1 MTALLR
7 YAFLKTTRDGSF
19 IAFALVPIL
28 MPIAALVGG
37 TVAQTHGFHYPF
49 LMGRGETPLQSA
61 TGVAN
66 MTTVLAAFFAV
77 LPAFWTFRSE
87 IASRSIGSLALATRP
102 AMIVLALMTL
112 TTAIMIVA
120 WLISMMAV
128 FALTTAWPPHVG
140 MLLLKL
146 IVVCLSA
153 SATGAAAVAISP
165 EPAMVIAVYL
175 ASALSTVWLEKTK
188 SASMFIVPLALS
200 AIFVGVATFAL
211 ERRCA
216 R

>member
-7 YAFLKTTRDGSF
+7 YAFLKTSRDGSF
-19 IAFALVPIL
+19 VAFALVPVL

-37 TVAQTHGFHYPF
+37 TVAQSHGLHYPF

-61 TGVAN
+61 TEIAN
-66 MTTVLAAFFAV
+66 MTTALASFFAV

-102 AMIVLALMTL
+102 ATIVLALITL
-112 TTAIMIVA
+112 TTAIMTVA
-120 WLISMMAV
+120 WLISMIAIL
-128 FALTTAWPPHVG
+128 ALTTAWPPHAG
-140 MLLLKL
+140 MLSLKL

-175 ASALSTVWLEKTK
+175 ASTVSTVWFEKAK
-188 SASMFIVPLALS
+188 SAPMLIAPLALS
-200 AIFVGVATFAL
+200 AILAASATFAL

>member
-1 MTALLR
+1 MTAILR

-28 MPIAALVGG
+28 MPVAALVGG
-37 TVAQTHGFHYPF
+37 TVAQTHGLHYPF
-49 LMGRGETPLQSA
+49 FMGRGETPLQSA
-61 TGVAN
+61 TDVAN
-66 MTTVLAAFFAV
+66 MTTALAAFFAV
-77 LPAFWTFRSE
+77 LPAFWTFRTE

-102 AMIVLALMTL
+102 VMIVLALMTL

-120 WLISMMAV
+120 WLISMIAIL
-128 FALTTAWPPHVG
+128 ALTTAWPPHVG
-140 MLLLKL
+140 TLSLKL
-146 IVVCLSA
+146 IAVCLSA

-165 EPAMVIAVYL
+165 EPAMVVAVYL
-175 ASALSTVWLEKTK
+175 VSAVSIAWFEKAK
-188 SASMFIVPLALS
+188 SAPMLIVPLALS
-200 AIFVGVATFAL
+200 AILAAVATFAL